1 MSGRRCADP
10 AERDARALANA
21 PTDVRGADRAER
33 VRAVVR
39 AGARVA
45 DPTDPLGK
53 DARARLPE
61 ATGLSPESVELALAE
76 HMETRPS
83 SDDLRALLAGAG
95 AAERCH
101 VILSANVCTAA
112 LRALAIAC
120 ATAPHVL
127 AKPSRRDPVVAE
139 LLARALAEDPA
150 FAAAGGTITLVAHA
164 APTAG
169 DELHVYGSDETIAS
183 VRATLPQGVTL
194 RAHGAG
200 FGVAI
205 LEEDTDVEAAA
216 GALARD
222 VVAFDQRGCLSPRVA
237 LVIGDGALA
246 ELVVRA
252 ELVMRALAA
261 ELSVWNRRAPRGRLH
276 ADEAAELR
284 RYVETAAAL
293 GAAIEGEGF
302 AVGLDEAPSALLL
315 PPPARAIHVVPAAL
329 ADVGRLLAPWGP
341 KIAAIG
347 HSSGR
352 RDGAETRGGAVP
364 EEGRAP
370 AAPPA
375 LVAAIK
381 IAPGARVSM
390 LGAMQRPPL
399 DGPVD
404 LRAATK
410 PR

>member
-1 MSGRRCADP
+1 MSARRVADA
-10 AERDARALANA
+10 AEPGAGALAGLG
-21 PTDVRGADRAER
+21 GAMER

-45 DPTDPLGK
+45 DPTDPLGRE
-53 DARARLPE
+53 ARARLPE
-61 ATGLSPESVELALAE
+61 ATGLSPESVELALTE
-76 HMETRPS
+76 HLETRPS
-83 SDDLRALLAGAG
+83 GEDLRALVAGVG

-112 LRALAIAC
+112 MRAIAIAC
-120 ATAPHVL
+120 ATAPRVL
-127 AKPSRRDPVVAE
+127 AKASRRDPVVAE
-139 LLARALAEDPA
+139 LVARALAEDAA
-150 FAAAGGTITLVAHA
+150 FAAAGGAITLVAHA
-164 APTAG
+164 APAAG

-183 VRATLPQGVTL
+183 VRATLPAGVTL

-200 FGVAI
+200 FGIAI
-205 LEEDTDVEAAA
+205 FEGDADVEAAA

-222 VVAFDQRGCLSPRVA
+222 VVAFDQRGCLSPRAA
-237 LVIGDGALA
+237 LVIGDVA
-246 ELVVRA
+246 RA
-252 ELVMRALAA
+252 TLTARALADA
-261 ELSVWNRRAPRGRLH
+261 LAAWHRRAPRGRLG
-276 ADEAAELR
+276 AEEAAELR

-293 GAAIEGEGF
+293 GASIEGEGF

-315 PPPARAIHVVPAAL
+315 PPPARAIHVVPATL

-347 HSSGR
+347 DSSGR
-352 RDGAETRGGAVP
+352 GGGAETRDGGLP
-364 EEGRAP
+364 GGGRSP

-375 LVAAIK
+375 LLAAIA
-381 IAPGARVSM
+381 IAPGARVSA

-404 LRAATK
+404 LRSAT
-410 PR
+410 RSR